1 MGGERQERMFV
12 ARNVGE
18 DAAKE
23 TRFFR
28 RSADRAG
35 VDPGQCEE
43 ARKLVSFACD
53 KSERRDCQFE
63 RCVALIRPRPS
74 RSRGMEGWGRSL
86 PGPAIAFH
94 LAIYIGRKLRLTAL
108 PSVPSAIRHSVV
120 PCSNLTM

>member
-1 MGGERQERMFV
+1 MGGKRQERMFV

-18 DAAKE
+18 NAAKE

-35 VDPGQCEE
+35 VDPGQCKE
-43 ARKLVSFACD
+43 ARKLLSFARD
-53 KSERRDCQFE
+53 KSERRDGQFE
-63 RCVALIRPRPS
+63 RCAALIRPRPS
-74 RSRGMEGWGRSL
+74 RSRGTEGLGRSL
-86 PGPAIAFH
+86 PGPIAFH
-94 LAIYIGRKLRLTAL
+94 LPIYIGRKLMLAAL